1 MAITIPQV
9 KDYET
14 VDFRQVERGEEYIVE
29 TTIEGPKISRWDS
42 GVKSNCFYWILKP
55 IPAFFDAKPSDFA
68 GFPRDC
74 LCSLNGNH
82 WVKGVLCGVKIA
94 PDLSFWVQFGS
105 GGVYY
110 WTKYCRVEDK
120 RRP

>member
-14 VDFRQVERGEEYIVE
+14 VDFRRVEPNEYYIK
-29 TTIEGPKISRWDS
+29 TITEDTIRVDRWAFSD
-42 GVKSNCFYWILKP
+42 KSCTHYWILKP
-55 IPAFFDAKPSDFA
+55 LPAFIDAKPSDFA

-74 LCSLNGNH
+74 LCSIGGDH
-82 WVKGVLCGVKIA
+82 WVKGTLCGVKIA
-94 PDLSFWVQFGS
+94 PDLSFWVKCNA
-105 GGVYY
+105 GGLYF